1 MTLRTRLLLVLV
13 GVVLIGL
20 LVSGVVTY
28 KSLQSFLVTRLDQ
41 QLENAP
47 NQAARALTRCPPP
60 PTPGNYVCHSDNLPS
75 VPSGTFGQLR
85 VPGSTTI
92 SGWFLSSSSE
102 SQPNLP
108 SSLDV
113 SSVQNPRVFSVSSS
127 SGLSYHALA
136 VQVDVQVSN
145 QFGPPETVAGVVV
158 VAVPLTDVDQTLHR
172 LLLVELLVS
181 LAVLMV
187 LGALAWWIV
196 RAGLR
201 PLEEMTET
209 AGAIAQGDLSQRV
222 PPGDA
227 GTEVGRLGNAL
238 NVMLGE
244 IEESFAARKA
254 SEERLRRFLADASHE
269 LRTPLTSIRGYAE
282 MFDRGARDRPDDL
295 ATSMRH
301 IRADA
306 DRMST
311 LVEDLLVLAR
321 LDRERPL
328 AHELVDMREV
338 VQPAVAAI
346 ALQEPERAINLH
358 ADEPVVV
365 VGDAGRLRQVVD
377 NLLVNAV
384 RHTPAGSPVEVDVS
398 SQSGSA
404 MVSVLDRGP
413 GIPPEDRERIFEP
426 FFRADPSRSRAT
438 GGQGLGL
445 AIVSTIVG
453 AHGGQVG
460 VSPGEGR
467 GARFW
472 IRIPL
477 ATALDDG
484 PANQPDEARPNADQS
499 DVDQSDVDQSIVDR
513 SVVDGSVVESSPG
526 TVRAESHIRSEGQD
540 APHPDAGPA
549 CAGDGARVPVIAPRS
564 PVSDVGDAG
573 R

>member
-1 MTLRTRLLLVLV
+1 MTLRTRLILVLI
-13 GVVLIGL
+13 GVVLVGL

-28 KSLQSFLVTRLDQ
+28 KSLESFLVTRLDQ
-41 QLENAP
+41 QLENSP
-47 NQAARALTRCPPP
+47 DQAARALLRCPPP
-60 PTPGNYVCHSDNLPS
+60 TSASSYTCHSENLPS

-85 VPGSTTI
+85 IPGGSTI
-92 SGWFLSSSSE
+92 SGWFLSASTE
-102 SQPNLP
+102 AEPNLP
-108 SSLDV
+108 SNLQV
-113 SSVQNPRVFSVSSS
+113 SSTQNPTIFNVSSS
-127 SGLSYHALA
+127 SGLTYHALA
-136 VQVDVQVSN
+136 VQVAVTEAS
-145 QFGPPETVAGVVV
+145 QFGPPTQVAGVVV
-158 VAVPLTDVDQTLHR
+158 VAVPLTEVDQTLNR
-172 LLLVELLVS
+172 LLLVELFVS
-181 LAVLMV
+181 AAVLIV

-201 PLEEMTET
+201 PLDEMTET
-209 AGAIAQGDLSQRV
+209 AGAIAQGDLSRRV
-222 PPGDA
+222 PPGDES
-227 GTEVGRLGNAL
+227 TEVGRLGHAL

-301 IRADA
+301 IRVDA

-311 LVEDLLVLAR
+311 LVEDLLILAR

-328 AHELVDMREV
+328 AHELVDLREV

-346 ALQEPERAINLH
+346 ELQEPDRTITLNS
-358 ADEPVVV
+358 DEPLLV

-384 RHTPAGSPVEVDVS
+384 RHTPAGTSISVDLG
-398 SQSGSA
+398 QQPGSA
-404 MVSVLDRGP
+404 VVSVLDHGP
-413 GIPPEDRERIFEP
+413 GIPPEDRLRIFEP

-445 AIVSTIVG
+445 AIVSTIVQ

-460 VSPGEGR
+460 VSPGEEG

-472 IRIPL
+472 VRIPL
-477 ATALDDG
+477 ASALGED
-484 PANQPDEARPNADQS
+484 RADQVARS
-499 DVDQSDVDQSIVDR
+499 DAS
-513 SVVDGSVVESSPG
+513 
-526 TVRAESHIRSEGQD
+526 
-540 APHPDAGPA
+540 
-549 CAGDGARVPVIAPRS
+549 AGDQAARDRAAGDQRTHSPATEDSGTQSAGSGENGRVPVVAPSSR
-564 PVSDVGDAG
+564 GAG
-573 R
+573 TSGPGELQAGS

>member
-47 NQAARALTRCPPP
+47 NQAARALVRCTPP

-85 VPGSTTI
+85 VPGSTAI
-92 SGWFLSSSSE
+92 SGWFLSSSTE
-102 SQPNLP
+102 SPPNLP
-108 SSLDV
+108 ANLDV
-113 SSVQNPRVFSVSSS
+113 SSIQNPKVFSVSSS
-127 SGLSYHALA
+127 SGVSYHALA
-136 VQVDVQVSN
+136 VQVEVQVPSQN
-145 QFGPPETVAGVVV
+145 QFEPPATIAGVVV
-158 VAVPLTDVDQTLHR
+158 VAVPLAEVDQTLHR
-172 LLLVELLVS
+172 LLLVELFVS
-181 LAVLMV
+181 LGVLMV

-209 AGAIAQGDLSQRV
+209 AGAIAQGDLSKRV
-222 PPGDA
+222 PPGDS

-254 SEERLRRFLADASHE
+254 SEERIRRFLADASHE

-338 VQPAVAAI
+338 VQPAAAAI
-346 ALQEPERAINLH
+346 ALQEPDRAITVH
-358 ADEPVVV
+358 ADVPVVV

-377 NLLVNAV
+377 NLLVNSV
-384 RHTPAGSPVEVDVS
+384 RHTPAGSPVEVDLSV
-398 SQSGSA
+398 QPGSA
-404 MVSVLDRGP
+404 LVSVRDRGP

-460 VSPGEGR
+460 VSPADGG

-477 ATALDDG
+477 ASALHDG
-484 PANQPDEARPNADQS
+484 APPQPDQTRPDIDQS
-499 DVDQSDVDQSIVDR
+499 
-513 SVVDGSVVESSPG
+513 VVPGAAVETAPG
-526 TVRAESHIRSEGQD
+526 TVRGE
-540 APHPDAGPA
+540 PHPRSGGKDASRLDDGRDGAPEGA
-549 CAGDGARVPVIAPRS
+549 GEGDGARVPVIAPRS
-564 PVSDVGDAG
+564 PASDTGG
-573 R
+573 GQSL